1 MEIYE
6 NLRYERSPSAVALG
20 YFDGVHIG
28 HEKVIRKAVSYKN
41 YGLKPIALTFKESPR
56 EALQGTKE
64 IKLTDREKKIKIF
77 EGLGVAALYMID
89 FNEIKD
95 MSAESFV
102 QIVLSDTLNVKK
114 AVCGFNYT
122 FGVGGTANAETL
134 KILGYKNNIS
144 VDVIEAVKYKNEV
157 VSSTRIRKAI
167 SENEIYE
174 VKSMTNNL

>member
-1 MEIYE
+1 
-6 NLRYERSPSAVALG
+6 
-20 YFDGVHIG
+20 
-28 HEKVIRKAVSYKN
+28 
-41 YGLKPIALTFKESPR
+41 
-56 EALQGTKE
+56 
-64 IKLTDREKKIKIF
+64 
-77 EGLGVAALYMID
+77 MID